1 MDSAEM
7 PPRTLK
13 ESAEMP
19 PRTLKEIE
27 VGTST
32 TTNSPDRDKER
43 KGKLNMRK
51 LKTLTSEVDFYRDK
65 FRGAVPTCVRNRIS
79 RLEDVIKVK
88 GEILKEALKNA

>member
-1 MDSAEM
+1 MVNGAEVS
-7 PPRTLK
+7 PRI
-13 ESAEMP
+13 
-19 PRTLKEIE
+19 LKEIE

-32 TTNSPDRDKER
+32 TTFNPDRDRER
-43 KGKLNMRK
+43 KEKLNMRK

-65 FRGAVPTCVRNRIS
+65 FRGSMPTCVRNRIS